1 MSISHMQ
8 MEQMEQ
14 MTKMEQMHTREQGAF
29 TVGRHN
35 QMTSL
40 SLFSNARLH
49 GLFPLQCVHL
59 TQFFGAFHRG
69 CRFLGQ

>member
-14 MTKMEQMHTREQGAF
+14 MEQGAF

-40 SLFSNARLH
+40 PLFSNARLH

-59 TQFFGAFHRG
+59 TQFLGAFHRG